1 MNLRAI
7 QDKVIVKTEDA
18 KKETSG
24 GIIIANA
31 SNEGVTKAQVLS
43 VGPGAYDEDKK
54 QFVATTTNVGDKI
67 LFNLNGGMTFTHE
80 DEEYVTITEKEIIAI
95 ISW

>member
-7 QDKVIVKTEDA
+7 QDKVIVKTEEA
-18 KKETSG
+18 EKETSG

-31 SNEGVTKAQVLS
+31 SNEGITKAVVLS

-54 QFVATTTNVGDKI
+54 KFIATTTNVGDKI
-67 LFNLNGGMTFTHE
+67 LFNLNGGLAFTHD
-80 DEEYVTITEKEIIAI
+80 DEEYVTITEKEIIAVV
-95 ISW
+95 S

>member
-7 QDKVIVKTEDA
+7 QDKLILKVEDA

-31 SNEGVTKAQVLS
+31 SNDGVTKAEVLS
-43 VGPGAYDEDKK
+43 VGPGAYDEDKRK
-54 QFVATTTNVGDKI
+54 FVATTTNVGDNI
-67 LFNLNGGMTFTHE
+67 LFNHNSGMTFTHD
-80 DEEYVTITEKEIIAI
+80 DEEYVTITEKEIIAV
-95 ISW
+95 IS

>member
-7 QDKVIVKTEDA
+7 QDKVIVKTEEA
-18 KKETSG
+18 EKETTG

-43 VGPGAYDEDKK
+43 VGPGAYDEDKR

-80 DEEYVTITEKEIIAI
+80 DEEYVTITEKEIIAV
-95 ISW
+95 IS

>member
-7 QDKVIVKTEDA
+7 QDKVIVKTEEA
-18 KKETSG
+18 EKETTG

-43 VGPGAYDEDKK
+43 VGPGAYDEDKR

-80 DEEYVTITEKEIIAI
+80 DEEYVTITEKEIIAVL
-95 ISW
+95 S

>member
-7 QDKVIVKTEDA
+7 QDKVIVKTEEA
-18 KKETSG
+18 EKETTG

-43 VGPGAYDEDKK
+43 VGPGAYDENKR

-80 DEEYVTITEKEIIAI
+80 DEEYVTITEKEIIAV
-95 ISW
+95 IS

>member
-7 QDKVIVKTEDA
+7 QDKLIVRTDEVEKQT
-18 KKETSG
+18 TG

-31 SNEGVTKAQVLS
+31 KTEGITRGEVLS

-54 QFVATTTNVGDKI
+54 KFIATTTQVGDKI
-67 LFNLNGGMTFTHE
+67 LFNLGGGVKFTHQ
-80 DEEYVTITEKEIIAI
+80 DEEYVTIVESEIIAVV
-95 ISW
+95 S